1 MTLVFAASALLVDD
15 DNGGVD
21 DDDDELFEFDIK
33 LLLFDGAR
41 NRLKMHFIILDKP
54 SPIIDR

>member
-1 MTLVFAASALLVDD
+1 MTLLLAISVLLDD
-15 DNGGVD
+15 DNGGVED
-21 DDDDELFEFDIK
+21 EDEELFEFDIK

-41 NRLKMHFIILDKP
+41 NRLKMHFIILERP